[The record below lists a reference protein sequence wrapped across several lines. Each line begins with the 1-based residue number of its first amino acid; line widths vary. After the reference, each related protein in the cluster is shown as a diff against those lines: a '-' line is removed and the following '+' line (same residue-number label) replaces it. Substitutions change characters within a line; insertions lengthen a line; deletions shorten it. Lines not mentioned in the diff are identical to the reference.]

1 MTITQFI
8 TYIRTD
14 IFIYG
19 RFYNILIVDKY
30 SMPSNDIRL
39 NNHNIFQLNNNES
52 QERLIWL
59 GD

>member
-19 RFYNILIVDKY
+19 RLIVDKY
-30 SMPSNDIRL
+30 SMQSNDIRL

-52 QERLIWL
+52 QERLI
-59 GD
+59 